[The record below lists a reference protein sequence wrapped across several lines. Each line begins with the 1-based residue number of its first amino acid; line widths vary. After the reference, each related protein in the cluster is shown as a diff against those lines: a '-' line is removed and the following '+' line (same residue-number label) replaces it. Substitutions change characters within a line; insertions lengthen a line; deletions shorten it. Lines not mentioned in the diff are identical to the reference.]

1 MTNIEQLEKI
11 LKELN
16 KETTQLYKIIEEK
29 NKLIKLQR
37 HYIWELLKEKENG
50 SISRIRK
57 EN

>member
-11 LKELN
+11 LKKLN
-16 KETTQLYKIIEEK
+16 KETTNLYKIIEEK
-29 NKLIKLQR
+29 NKLIELQR

-50 SISRIRK
+50 SISRIRE

>member
-16 KETTQLYKIIEEK
+16 KETTSLYKLLEEK

-37 HYIWELLKEKENG
+37 HYIWELLKEKD
-50 SISRIRK
+50 K
-57 EN
+57 